1 MGRNREWVVE
11 AGFSG
16 KDLEQ
21 ILNTMEWNGWTIFQ
35 ILQVSQGSG
44 ETLNSFDVVAW
55 REKEDSN

>member
-21 ILNTMEWNGWTIFQ
+21 ILNTMESNGWTIFQ